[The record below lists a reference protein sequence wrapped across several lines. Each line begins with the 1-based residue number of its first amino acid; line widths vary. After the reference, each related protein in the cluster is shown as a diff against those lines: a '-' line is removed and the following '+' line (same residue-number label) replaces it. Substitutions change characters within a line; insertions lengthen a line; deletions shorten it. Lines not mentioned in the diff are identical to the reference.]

1 MIKESLN
8 PATNGMWTGIVAV
21 LTFMVLAREC
31 KGTPLFQHIMH
42 IPIKIRFFMLK

>member
-8 PATNGMWTGIVAV
+8 PATNGMWTGIAAV

-31 KGTPLFQHIMH
+31 KGTPLFQHVMH
-42 IPIKIRFFMLK
+42 IPSPLR

>member
-1 MIKESLN
+1 MIKENLN

-31 KGTPLFQHIMH
+31 KDSPLFQHVMH
-42 IPIKIRFFMLK
+42 IHSPLR